1 MNTTSRQNSK
11 RSLAS
16 YLASLPENERIE
28 ILGRLSK
35 QDLANFKYQWQIFGR
50 PDQFLPEGEWSN
62 WLILAGRGWGKTRT
76 GAEAIRQLV
85 CGNTPLAPGA
95 YKRVAL
101 IAETAADARDVMVEG
116 DSGIMGV
123 HPKAFRPLYEPSKR
137 RLTWPNG
144 AVASLFNAT
153 EPDQLRGPQ
162 HDLAWCDELAKWRY
176 AAETWDMMQFGMR
189 LGDQPRVIIT
199 TTPRPLPI
207 IKRLMADP
215 DTIVTKG
222 STYDNKANLARSFI
236 KSIED
241 RYEGTR
247 LGRQEITAEV
257 LDDAPGALWSRT
269 ILDEKRVKPDKLPDM
284 QRVVVAIDPAASAD
298 DEGNAETGII
308 CCGLGVDGRGYVL
321 DDQSCRLSPLGWARR
336 ALATYDLNSGDCIVA
351 ELNQGGNMVE
361 HTIRS
366 ARDGVPF
373 KGVRASRGKVT
384 RAEPIAALYEQGK
397 ISHVG
402 AFPTLEDQMVLF
414 TAYGIEG
421 DTTADRVDALVWAF
435 TELFPRIVRKDDV
448 GEWEYAEFNTP
459 GGGAWMG

>member
-1 MNTTSRQNSK
+1 MTKEQQAKIVDQLPDNEIEDLK
-11 RSLAS
+11 
-16 YLASLPENERIE
+16 YLWEFHA
-28 ILGRLSK
+28 
-35 QDLANFKYQWQIFGR
+35 R
-50 PDQFLPEGEWSN
+50 PDQWLPEGNWDN
-62 WLILAGRGWGKTRT
+62 WLILAGRGFGKTRT
-76 GAEAIRQLV
+76 GAESIRSLV
-85 CGNTPLAPGA
+85 CGDTPLAPGK
-95 YKRVAL
+95 YSRVAL
-101 IAETAADARDVMVEG
+101 VAETAADARDVMVEG

-123 HPKAFRPLYEPSKR
+123 HPKAFRPIYEPSKR

-144 AVASLFNAT
+144 AVGTLYNAT

-162 HDLAWCDELAKWRY
+162 HDLGWCDELAKWRY
-176 AAETWDMMQFGMR
+176 AQETWDQMSFGLR
-189 LGDQPRVIIT
+189 LGSKPRAIIT

-207 IKRLMADP
+207 IKKLIAD
-215 DTIVTKG
+215 DRTFVTRG
-222 STYDNKANLARSFI
+222 STYDNRDNRAGSFL
-236 KSIED
+236 KSIEEK
-241 RYEGTR
+241 YEGTR
-247 LGRQEITAEV
+247 LGRQEISAEV

-269 ILDEKRVKPDKLPDM
+269 ILDEKRVKPADLPDM

-308 CCGLGVDGRGYVL
+308 CAGLGVDGRGYVL

-336 ALATYDLNSGDCIVA
+336 ALATYDLNRGDRIVA

-361 HTIRS
+361 STIRS

-373 KGVRASRGKVT
+373 TGVRASRGKVT
-384 RAEPIAALYEQGK
+384 RAEPIAALYEQGR

-402 AFPTLEDQMVLF
+402 NFPELEDQMVLF

-435 TELFPRIVRKDDV
+435 TELFPRIVRRDDKQD
-448 GEWEYAEFNTP
+448 WEYAEFNQP